1 MDTTLGAPI
10 RLSRHPAGY
19 AAIALI
25 AAVAFACGWFAAN
38 WSARRDGQGEARS
51 AVTASA
57 AVSAAPPSTASAPL
71 EKIGSASTGDAYARR
86 EGPIAGVEPGDDLS
100 RSDLLA
106 ALNCSDSG
114 EAAKSRNCLAQLAG
128 FSLSDPQIRDTFL
141 AYLAATRDPS
151 RREEVISAMTPTPLS
166 TDQLAP
172 LLAQI
177 QSLREADNPRIRAV
191 GLVKLAQWDRSAA
204 IERPLR
210 EGLDDADQE
219 VVRAAITAVS
229 LSNARSDELKQTLL
243 LLASDSPPGSELRDA
258 AVGALRDFSLNAREF
273 AIYHNAEGPP
283 RAR

>member
-219 VVRAAITAVS
+219 VVRAAITRCRCPTRAATNS
-229 LSNARSDELKQTLL
+229 SRPCCCWPATARRVPSCATPR
-243 LLASDSPPGSELRDA
+243 S
-258 AVGALRDFSLNAREF
+258 ARC
-273 AIYHNAEGPP
+273 ATSA
-283 RAR
+283 

>member
-1 MDTTLGAPI
+1 M
-10 RLSRHPAGY
+10 
-19 AAIALI
+19 
-25 AAVAFACGWFAAN
+25 
-38 WSARRDGQGEARS
+38 
-51 AVTASA
+51 
-57 AVSAAPPSTASAPL
+57 SAAPPSTASAPL